1 MANLKIIFLFRWF
14 HEIRLTRCCNPER
27 FNSKYAFRFTTSL
40 RFKHINTETAVKKP
54 TSAYIYVVSAW
65 TKDRLR
71 NAPDDS
77 SCALFKDGRRLL
89 RHH

>member
-54 TSAYIYVVSAW
+54 TFDQPRIYMLLVHGQKIDYAMRPM
-65 TKDRLR
+65 THH
-71 NAPDDS
+71 
-77 SCALFKDGRRLL
+77 ALLKYAAVWV
-89 RHH
+89 